1 MPVIME
7 FSTLCDPGKSVPAD
21 ASSLVPPV
29 FDQLGPHPRAAPR
42 EIPDLLE
49 RLAQVPDPRD
59 PRGVRHPLVTVLALT
74 ACVVLAGA
82 RSLLAVS
89 EWVADAPT
97 ELLERLGTR
106 VDPLFPERSWPAE
119 STVRRLLARV
129 DADVLDRAVGAWLAD
144 RQGRSDGLRGLAV
157 DGKSLRGAARA
168 GGRRIH
174 LLAACDHADGLV
186 HAQMDVG
193 EKTNEI
199 TRFQPLLDTLPDLSD
214 IVVTSDA
221 MHTQYDHA
229 TYLRERDAH
238 YIVIVKRNT
247 KRLRKQL
254 KVLPWKQIPLQDRTH
269 TTGHGRS
276 EIRRL
281 KVCTVNNLL
290 FPGARQ
296 AVQIVRRRVHHT
308 TGKISLKTVYA
319 VTSLA
324 AEQAP
329 PARLAQLVRGHWTVE
344 ALHHVRDVTF
354 TEDASQLRTGNAP
367 RAMTTCRNLAIGA
380 LRLAGVRNIAAGL
393 RRTARDQTR
402 ALALLGL
409 T

>member
-21 ASSLVPPV
+21 ASPLVPPV

-74 ACVVLAGA
+74 ACAVLAGA

-106 VDPLFPERSWPAE
+106 VDPPFPERSWPAE
-119 STVRRLLARV
+119 STNRRLLEKV

-168 GGRRIH
+168 EGR
-174 LLAACDHADGLV
+174 
-186 HAQMDVG
+186 
-193 EKTNEI
+193 
-199 TRFQPLLDTLPDLSD
+199 
-214 IVVTSDA
+214 
-221 MHTQYDHA
+221 
-229 TYLRERDAH
+229 
-238 YIVIVKRNT
+238 
-247 KRLRKQL
+247 
-254 KVLPWKQIPLQDRTH
+254 
-269 TTGHGRS
+269 
-276 EIRRL
+276 
-281 KVCTVNNLL
+281 
-290 FPGARQ
+290 
-296 AVQIVRRRVHHT
+296 
-308 TGKISLKTVYA
+308 
-319 VTSLA
+319 
-324 AEQAP
+324 
-329 PARLAQLVRGHWTVE
+329 
-344 ALHHVRDVTF
+344 
-354 TEDASQLRTGNAP
+354 
-367 RAMTTCRNLAIGA
+367 AIGA
-380 LRLAGVRNIAAGL
+380 LRLAGVRNTAAGL